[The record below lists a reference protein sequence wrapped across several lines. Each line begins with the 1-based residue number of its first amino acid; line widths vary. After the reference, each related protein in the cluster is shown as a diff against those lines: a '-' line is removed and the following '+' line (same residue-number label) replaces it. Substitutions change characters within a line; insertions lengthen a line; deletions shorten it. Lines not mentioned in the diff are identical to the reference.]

1 MKNFSFLLFG
11 LMMAVVFSSCQKL
24 DYVEPS
30 SDNSGISLKMAG
42 ALVVGDTITVQMRT
56 MCTFKVE
63 TAFTATSMQV
73 EFEGGS
79 SIVPL
84 NSYFEQSWTE
94 TGLTWLTITAIDQN
108 NQPHVKTYQV
118 KVQASLQ
125 EPVVFVSV
133 APVSGTNFFDV
144 RIALSKNGLPLGP
157 GVIAYTG
164 SVTNPPWS
172 TVYFLAADT
181 NYRLE
186 ANNLIPATGSQ
197 VGNWLGLPLQLLPGN
212 YELGVGRMN
221 AGNLIWGDF
230 MGSSFVGAGNST
242 LIKFTLTV
250 NGEII
255 SGANTLLMP
264 GNIGD
269 IGDNPVVRFSE
280 NTDGSWILYV
290 NNSVDFYSMPH
301 PFVKFLS
308 ENGIWN
314 TPINQSA
321 VTDFPNWGKIV
332 LSTPIPEMLQYQFG
346 SNNQAPDY
354 VNSNMSYSEHWN
366 AQTGTLETMLVSS
379 VVNSPS
385 PGGTTYE
392 WVPANTNSR

>member
-1 MKNFSFLLFG
+1 MRNASLFLITG
-11 LMMAVVFSSCQKL
+11 LMMALIFSSCQKL
-24 DYVEPS
+24 EYVEPIA
-30 SDNSGISLKMAG
+30 DNSGISLKMAG

-56 MCTFKVE
+56 MVAFKVE
-63 TAFTATSMQV
+63 TTFTATSMQV
-73 EFEGGS
+73 EFEGGG
-79 SIVPL
+79 SIIPI
-84 NSYFEQSWTE
+84 NGYFEQNWTE

-108 NQPHVKTYQV
+108 QQPHVKTYQV
-118 KVQASLQ
+118 KVLAYLQ
-125 EPVVFVSV
+125 EPVEFVSV
-133 APVSGTNFFDV
+133 TPVSGTNFFNV
-144 RIALSKNGLPLGP
+144 RIALSKHGLPLGP

-172 TVYFLAADT
+172 TVYFQSADT

-230 MGSSFVGAGNST
+230 MGSAFVGAGNST

-269 IGDNPVVRFSE
+269 TGDNPVVRFSE
-280 NTDGSWILYV
+280 NPDGSWVLYV

-308 ENGIWN
+308 ENGTWN
-314 TPINQSA
+314 TPVNQSS
-321 VTDFPNWGKIV
+321 VTDFPNWGKII
-332 LSTPIPEMLQYQFG
+332 LSAPIPEMLQYQFG

-354 VNSNMSYSEHWN
+354 VNSNMSYSGHWN
-366 AQTGTLETMLVSS
+366 AQTGTLETILVSS
-379 VVNSPS
+379 VVNSS
-385 PGGTTYE
+385 TGGTKYG